1 MFPIV
6 NPQGIS
12 PKSGVQG
19 AERGIYRGKQKIGTR
34 RTTVDDKE
42 I

>member
-1 MFPIV
+1 MFSLV
-6 NPQGIS
+6 RLEGIW
-12 PKSGVQG
+12 PKTGVQG